1 MVRIVVAASFAV
13 LAALQPVRASAQL
26 FDPYIVGMMAGPV
39 SDGPS
44 ILLLKRRGDKFL
56 GPDTLVIA
64 CVAGAASGV
73 VAHALPGFAA
83 LASGL
88 GFPIGAASLAVSTV
102 FGCLIGAGGGAAA
115 MATQMTLNAFY
126 RLEGEWASAP
136 VPVPALAP

>member
-1 MVRIVVAASFAV
+1 MTRIVVVAAVAV
-13 LAALQPVRASAQL
+13 LAALQPLPAAAQL

-44 ILLLKRRGDKFL
+44 ILVLKRRGDKFL
-56 GPDTLVIA
+56 GSDTLVIA

-83 LASGL
+83 VASGL
-88 GFPIGAASLAVSTV
+88 GFPIAAASLAVSTA

-115 MATQMTLNAFY
+115 IATQLTLNALH
-126 RLEGEWASAP
+126 RLEDEWAPA
-136 VPVPALAP
+136 PALAP